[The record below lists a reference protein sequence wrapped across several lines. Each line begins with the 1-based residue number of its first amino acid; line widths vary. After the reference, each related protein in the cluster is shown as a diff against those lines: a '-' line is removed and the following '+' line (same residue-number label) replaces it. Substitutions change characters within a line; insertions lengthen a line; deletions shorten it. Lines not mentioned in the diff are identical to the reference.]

1 MLWSSVAIAQNVIK
15 KCKTCGKPITQCRYK
30 GRHVATS
37 AATPLPHQKKINI
50 QATKIVDLGL
60 PSGTKW
66 AGWNLGACSPE
77 QFGNYYS
84 WGETSS
90 AFPDEDAVNQNY
102 KYKDNHLKILN
113 IAGTQ
118 YDAATASWGNRW
130 RMPTERQIDELRNKC
145 RWKWM
150 SYRGIIGYAVT
161 GPNGKS
167 IFLPAC
173 HGEYGKLKNV
183 GTDGYYWYAD
193 VNLPPNK
200 VSYDFAFYL
209 VFLKGVVNACGTSR
223 ACAYS
228 IRPVYK

>member
-1 MLWSSVAIAQNVIK
+1 
-15 KCKTCGKPITQCRYK
+15 
-30 GRHVATS
+30 
-37 AATPLPHQKKINI
+37 
-50 QATKIVDLGL
+50 
-60 PSGTKW
+60 
-66 AGWNLGACSPE
+66 
-77 QFGNYYS
+77 
-84 WGETSS
+84 
-90 AFPDEDAVNQNY
+90 
-102 KYKDNHLKILN
+102 
-113 IAGTQ
+113 
-118 YDAATASWGNRW
+118 
-130 RMPTERQIDELRNKC
+130 
-145 RWKWM
+145 M